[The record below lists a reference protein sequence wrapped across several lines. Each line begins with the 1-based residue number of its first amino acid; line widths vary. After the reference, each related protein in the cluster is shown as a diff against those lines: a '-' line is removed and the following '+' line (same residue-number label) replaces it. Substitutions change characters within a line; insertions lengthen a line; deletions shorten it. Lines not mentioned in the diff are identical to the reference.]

1 MSFCPRIQSVK
12 RTISEGVRKVSMQDL
27 FDKNLFP
34 IKIPLSLGFQIIL
47 LAKTTYLHL
56 HSFLYFGPEKP
67 KCKLGEHQ
75 LHSELQEQWRDEAPK
90 EEVHHRD
97 REEGTKQLLDVGQEV
112 RSSSS
117 KSG

>member
-12 RTISEGVRKVSMQDL
+12 RTISEGVRNVSMQDL
-27 FDKNLFP
+27 FDKNFFP

-56 HSFLYFGPEKP
+56 HSFLYFGPENP
-67 KCKLGEHQ
+67 KCKLAEHQ
-75 LHSELQEQWRDEAPK
+75 LQEQWRDEAPK

-117 KSG
+117 KGG